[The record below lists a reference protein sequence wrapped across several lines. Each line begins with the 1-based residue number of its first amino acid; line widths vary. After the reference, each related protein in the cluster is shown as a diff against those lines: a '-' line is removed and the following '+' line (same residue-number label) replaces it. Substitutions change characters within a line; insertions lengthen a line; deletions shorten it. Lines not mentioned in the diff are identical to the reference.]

1 MKTCFFSVSLFK
13 EAVVVY
19 FEAFSCILFIIVF
32 RFVST
37 CHYLFSLHSDYKGVS
52 ESAGNGWYRNV
63 PLLSASESS
72 TFEFGQRATIWAPA
86 GRNAETWLFLTFCR
100 AVCDCSW
107 ISGTFW
113 KRLRRSSDS
122 LSSSVLPSRRRFGHC
137 WVRHFLP
144 HVQVLPWHSPNVPPI
159 SEVVF
164 ARPSLMVFRIFDCV
178 ARGGWPERSRSST
191 RNLTSE

>member
-1 MKTCFFSVSLFK
+1 MKTCFFSVSFFK

-19 FEAFSCILFIIVF
+19 FEAFSCIPFIIVF

-86 GRNAETWLFLTFCR
+86 GRNAETWLFWTFCR
-100 AVCDCSW
+100 TVCDCSW

-113 KRLRRSSDS
+113 KRLRRNSDS
-122 LSSSVLPSRRRFGHC
+122 LSSSVLPSRSISCHTKTPCFCLSEIRRMFKSSLDIRQTYHRSPKWYLFG
-137 WVRHFLP
+137 
-144 HVQVLPWHSPNVPPI
+144 PP
-159 SEVVF
+159 
-164 ARPSLMVFRIFDCV
+164 
-178 ARGGWPERSRSST
+178 
-191 RNLTSE
+191 